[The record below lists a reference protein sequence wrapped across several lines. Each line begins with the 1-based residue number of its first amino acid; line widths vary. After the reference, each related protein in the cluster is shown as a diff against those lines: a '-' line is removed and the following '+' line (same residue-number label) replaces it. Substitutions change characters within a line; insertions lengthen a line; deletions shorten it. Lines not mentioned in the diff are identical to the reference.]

1 MAEPE
6 FEAKPL
12 HSSQYGETRAVTSKT
27 WLLLLLSRLKQ
38 HNFPIF
44 LKLQPRLTFEFS
56 SFSSP
61 YIILF
66 IIILFICYFYLC
78 SIYYSRYLF
87 IPPPLSPIISVV
99 LFLPAVW
106 APHGQGRYLSLY
118 PTSCHMVEFQSMC
131 AVVPAGM
138 SAWVQNPFLPWS
150 PLCPDT
156 PHMVLSM

>member
-6 FEAKPL
+6 FEPKPL

-27 WLLLLLSRLKQ
+27 WLLLLLSRLKH

-44 LKLQPRLTFEFS
+44 LKFQPRLTFEFS

-87 IPPPLSPIISVV
+87 IPLPLSPIISVI

-106 APHGQGRYLSLY
+106 APHGQGRYHSLY
-118 PTSCHMVEFQSMC
+118 PTQLSHGRISVNVCCLPSWNVSLSAESF
-131 AVVPAGM
+131 PALITIV
-138 SAWVQNPFLPWS
+138 SRH
-150 PLCPDT
+150 T
-156 PHMVLSM
+156 PHGP

>member
-6 FEAKPL
+6 FEPKSL
-12 HSSQYGETRAVTSKT
+12 HSSQCWETSAVTSKT
-27 WLLLLLSRLKQ
+27 LLLLLSRLKH

-78 SIYYSRYLF
+78 SIYYFRYLF
-87 IPPPLSPIISVV
+87 IPLPLSPIISVI

-106 APHGQGRYLSLY
+106 AHMVKDGIFLY
-118 PTSCHMVEFQSMC
+118 IPRTCHMVEFQSMC
-131 AVVPAGM
+131 AVFPAGM

-150 PLCPDT
+150 PWCPHT
-156 PHMVLSM
+156 PRLVLSM